1 MIIWKGYTTGGSLF
15 RTEEAS
21 SASELLENLIDE
33 NILIPYWEFG
43 SPVAEKLAEKDSEFQ
58 EVYNTFDS
66 QQIKRFDYDALYKR
80 LSEADIFEA
89 ILNDQD
95 QAYKQEI
102 FIDNEL
108 TYSVGGDDDE

>member
-1 MIIWKGYTTGGSLF
+1 MIVWKGYTTGGSLF

-43 SPVAEKLAEKDSEFQ
+43 SPVAEKLAEKDSAFQ
-58 EVYNTFDS
+58 EVYNTFDAEL
-66 QQIKRFDYDALYKR
+66 IKRFDYEALYKR

-89 ILNDQD
+89 ILYDRD

-102 FIDNEL
+102 FIDSAL
-108 TYSVGGDDDE
+108 TYEVGE

>member
-1 MIIWKGYTTGGSLF
+1 MILWKGYTTGGSLF

-43 SPVAEKLAEKDSEFQ
+43 SPVADKLAEKDSAFQ

-66 QQIKRFDYDALYKR
+66 QQIKRFDSDALYKR
-80 LSEADIFEA
+80 LTDADILEA

-108 TYSVGGDDDE
+108 AYTVGGDDDE

>member
-1 MIIWKGYTTGGSLF
+1 MIVWKGYTTGGSLF

-43 SPVAEKLAEKDSEFQ
+43 SPVAEKLAEKDSAFQ
-58 EVYNTFDS
+58 EAYNTFDLDL
-66 QQIKRFDYDALYKR
+66 IKRFDYEALYKR
-80 LSEADIFEA
+80 LSDADIFEA
-89 ILNDQD
+89 ILYDRD

-102 FIDNEL
+102 FIDDEL
-108 TYSVGGDDDE
+108 TYEVGE

>member
-66 QQIKRFDYDALYKR
+66 RQIKRFDYDALYKR
-80 LSEADIFEA
+80 LSDADIFEA
-89 ILNDQD
+89 NLNDQD

-102 FIDNEL
+102 FNDKEL
-108 TYSVGGDDDE
+108 THTVGCDDDE

>member
-58 EVYNTFDS
+58 EAYNTFDS

-80 LSEADIFEA
+80 LTDTDIFEA

>member
-58 EVYNTFDS
+58 EVYRTFDS
-66 QQIKRFDYDALYKR
+66 HRIKHFDYEALYKR

-89 ILNDQD
+89 ILHDRD

-102 FIDNEL
+102 FIDDEL
-108 TYSVGGDDDE
+108 TYKVGE

>member
-15 RTEEAS
+15 RTEEAR

-80 LSEADIFEA
+80 LTDADIFEA

-108 TYSVGGDDDE
+108 AYSVGGDDDE

>member
-21 SASELLENLIDE
+21 SASELLETLIDE

-66 QQIKRFDYDALYKR
+66 RQIKRFDYDALYKR
-80 LSEADIFEA
+80 LSDADIFEA

-102 FIDNEL
+102 FIGNEL
-108 TYSVGGDDDE
+108 THTVGGDDDE

>member
-1 MIIWKGYTTGGSLF
+1 MIVWKGYTTGGSLF

-43 SPVAEKLAEKDSEFQ
+43 SPVAEKLAEKDSKFQ

-66 QQIKRFDYDALYKR
+66 QSIKRFDYDALYKR

-89 ILNDQD
+89 ILYDRD

-108 TYSVGGDDDE
+108 TYTVGGEEDE

>member
-1 MIIWKGYTTGGSLF
+1 MIVWKGYATSGSLF

-43 SPVAEKLAEKDSEFQ
+43 SPVAEKLAEKDSAFQ
-58 EVYNTFDS
+58 EVYNAFDLDL
-66 QQIKRFDYDALYKR
+66 IKRFDYEALYKR

-89 ILNDQD
+89 ILYDRD

-102 FIDNEL
+102 FIDNTL
-108 TYSVGGDDDE
+108 TYEVGE

>member
-1 MIIWKGYTTGGSLF
+1 MILWKGYTTGGSLF

-33 NILIPYWEFG
+33 NILIPYWEIG
-43 SPVAEKLAEKDSEFQ
+43 SPVAEKLAEKDSAFQ

-80 LSEADIFEA
+80 LTDADIFEA

-108 TYSVGGDDDE
+108 TYTVGGDDDE

>member
-1 MIIWKGYTTGGSLF
+1 M
-15 RTEEAS
+15 
-21 SASELLENLIDE
+21 
-33 NILIPYWEFG
+33 
-43 SPVAEKLAEKDSEFQ
+43 
-58 EVYNTFDS
+58 YNTFDS

-80 LSEADIFEA
+80 LSDADIFEA

>member
-66 QQIKRFDYDALYKR
+66 QQIKRFDYGALYKR
-80 LSEADIFEA
+80 LADADILEA

-108 TYSVGGDDDE
+108 AYTVGGDDDE

>member
-1 MIIWKGYTTGGSLF
+1 MIVWKGYTTGGSLF

-43 SPVAEKLAEKDSEFQ
+43 SPVAEKLAEKDSAFQ
-58 EVYNTFDS
+58 EAYNTFDLDL
-66 QQIKRFDYDALYKR
+66 IKRFDYEALYKR

-89 ILNDQD
+89 ILYDRD

-108 TYSVGGDDDE
+108 TYTVGGEEDE

>member
-43 SPVAEKLAEKDSEFQ
+43 SPVAEKLAEKDSAFQ

-66 QQIKRFDYDALYKR
+66 RQIKRFDYDALYKR

-102 FIDNEL
+102 FVDNEL
-108 TYSVGGDDDE
+108 AYTVGGDDDE

>member
-1 MIIWKGYTTGGSLF
+1 MILWKGYTTGGSLF

-66 QQIKRFDYDALYKR
+66 QLIKRFDYDALYKR
-80 LSEADIFEA
+80 LSEADVFEA

-108 TYSVGGDDDE
+108 AYTVGGDDDE

>member
-1 MIIWKGYTTGGSLF
+1 MIVWKGYTTGGSLF

-43 SPVAEKLAEKDSEFQ
+43 SPVAEKLADKDSAFQ
-58 EVYNTFDS
+58 EVYNTFDLDV
-66 QQIKRFDYDALYKR
+66 IKRFDYEALYKR

-89 ILNDQD
+89 ILYDRD

-102 FIDNEL
+102 FIDDEL
-108 TYSVGGDDDE
+108 TYEVGE

>member
-1 MIIWKGYTTGGSLF
+1 MIVWKGYTTGGSLF

-43 SPVAEKLAEKDSEFQ
+43 SPVAEKLAEKDSAFQ
-58 EVYNTFDS
+58 EVYNTFDPEL
-66 QQIKRFDYDALYKR
+66 IKHFDYEALYKR
-80 LSEADIFEA
+80 LSDADVFEA
-89 ILNDQD
+89 ILTDRD

-102 FIDNEL
+102 FIDDEL
-108 TYSVGGDDDE
+108 TYEVGE

>member
-15 RTEEAS
+15 RAEEVS

-58 EVYNTFDS
+58 EVYNTLDS

-80 LSEADIFEA
+80 LTDTDIFEA